1 MTRLPAPSFA
11 RRAAHSIRAGRNR
24 PPLGNAAEVLPLLR
38 GVAGSKRV
46 LGLQADFD
54 GAAGPYPSPGQP
66 CADYKSQQQQQQL
79 RLGRAGPGRA
89 SSERHPRNSLR
100 GECVA
105 RRVVAPA
112 EPRDGAG
119 RRAMAQP
126 LLRKTFSRLRGKE
139 RLGRKKAAQRK
150 EPDHPSEPPA
160 SLEPSIESELVGP
173 LPVDDGC
180 RKGVAITVSKK
191 QNWAKFTW
199 GGQEDAHHRKLCQ
212 SSSHTPQGPAD
223 LEELLLPET
232 PPQLDLVATGP
243 KDAESLISYT
253 ETCNSSISAK
263 CSSQGAY
270 LQSLERSSRHWVLSS
285 GKAQGVEELAA
296 GSGTEPRDSG
306 GLCSSEGEIW
316 YNPIPEDEDPQLH
329 AAEKRWGSST
339 GKKELR
345 SWKRKPQETE
355 AAHECPHLGGSQQAG
370 SDGLC
375 VSPNQARSAK
385 QAEELNAHQHHACG
399 KVPSMNLEERTGA
412 TGSTAQSPS
421 AHKKGHALGK
431 TKSPGPVRSLS
442 MKMKKLPE
450 LRRKLS
456 LRSSRPRGAEPEGS
470 SSPKES
476 GNVISRYHLD
486 SSVAAR
492 HPARGRT
499 ASKGGYLS
507 DGDSPELQVKAEAFL
522 GLEGGSFRPYSFA
535 EQPVYQQRLSGLVS
549 IHLLGVQ
556 DFRPSKA
563 EAKEVFCVLQVD
575 SVNKARTALL
585 PCQAAFLSLNH
596 SFQLELEDAQLLKV
610 VVFCCDPA
618 VGRNRVCCHGTIV
631 LPHMFQG
638 GRTQQLAMHLE
649 PRGLLYIKLT
659 LVDQWGP
666 ASGQEPR
673 VFGVKLNQLVERE
686 GATLKVPLL
695 IQKCVAQIEKRGMKV
710 VGLYRLC
717 GSAAVKKELRD
728 AFERDSAAVVLS
740 EDLYPDINVVT
751 GILKDY
757 LRELPTPLITDPLY
771 HVVLEEMSSR
781 TAGRDTEETTAL
793 LDCLPEAE
801 KATLTMLLDHLSLV
815 ASFHNFNRM
824 NAQNLAVCFGPVLL
838 SQGAGGPGAHSPRQP
853 HCTVASTM
861 DFKHHIEVL
870 HYLLQAWPAP
880 RRMAE
885 EEACSR
891 ASKQGPPHQRHPP
904 LDLPLLQ
911 TTVVARSRPRG
922 LESPPSNR
930 YAGDWSV
937 CGQQFLP
944 GPRQD
949 GDTDYDEVAESESD
963 KEDEESEEAALREG
977 LARHSQTV
985 FMGDFALVEDPEAPF
1000 NPRLNLKDF
1009 DALILDLERE
1019 LSKQINVCL

>member
-1 MTRLPAPSFA
+1 
-11 RRAAHSIRAGRNR
+11 
-24 PPLGNAAEVLPLLR
+24 
-38 GVAGSKRV
+38 
-46 LGLQADFD
+46 
-54 GAAGPYPSPGQP
+54 
-66 CADYKSQQQQQQL
+66 
-79 RLGRAGPGRA
+79 
-89 SSERHPRNSLR
+89 
-100 GECVA
+100 
-105 RRVVAPA
+105 
-112 EPRDGAG
+112 
-119 RRAMAQP
+119 MAQP

-150 EPDHPSEPPA
+150 EPDHPLEPPA
-160 SLEPSIESELVGP
+160 LLKSSVESELVEP
-173 LPVDDGC
+173 LPVDDEC
-180 RKGVAITVSKK
+180 KKSVAITVSKK

-199 GGQEDAHHRKLCQ
+199 GGQEDAHNRKLCQ

-223 LEELLLPET
+223 LDELLLPHS
-232 PPQLDLVATGP
+232 PPHLHLVATGP
-243 KDAESLISYT
+243 QEVAESLISYT
-253 ETCNSSISAK
+253 EICSSSISTK
-263 CSSQGAY
+263 CSGQGAY

-285 GKAQGVEELAA
+285 GKAQGTEELAA
-296 GSGTEPRDSG
+296 GASIELKDSG
-306 GLCSSEGEIW
+306 ILCSSEGEIW
-316 YNPIPEDEDPQLH
+316 YNPIPEDEDLQPHSL
-329 AAEKRWGSST
+329 EKRWGSCT
-339 GKKELR
+339 GKKEL
-345 SWKRKPQETE
+345 SSRKGKLRETE
-355 AAHECPHLGGSQQAG
+355 AARDSPHLGGPPQTS
-370 SDGLC
+370 SDGLRT
-375 VSPNQARSAK
+375 SPNQVRSAK
-385 QAEELNAHQHHACG
+385 QAEKLSNHQHQACG
-399 KVPSMNLEERTGA
+399 KVPVPSIDPEERAGA
-412 TGSTAQSPS
+412 AGSTSQSPS
-421 AHKKGHALGK
+421 PHKKGHALGK

-456 LRSSRPRGAEPEGS
+456 LRSSRPRGQEPEGS

-492 HPARGRT
+492 HPARGRA

-507 DGDSPELQVKAEAFL
+507 DGDSPELQVKAEACL
-522 GLEGGSFRPYSFA
+522 GLEGGSFRTYSFA
-535 EQPVYQQRLSGLVS
+535 EQPVCLQHLSGLVS

-575 SVNKARTALL
+575 SVNKARTALM

-596 SFQLELEDAQLLKV
+596 SFQLELEGAQLLKV
-610 VVFCCDPA
+610 VVFWCDPA
-618 VGRNRVCCHGTIV
+618 VGKNRVCCHGTII
-631 LPHMFQG
+631 LPHIFQG

-649 PRGLLYIKLT
+649 PQGLLYIRLT
-659 LVDQWGP
+659 LVDQWDP
-666 ASGQEPR
+666 ASDQEPR

-740 EDLYPDINVVT
+740 EDLYPDINVIT

-757 LRELPTPLITDPLY
+757 LRELPTTLITDPLY
-771 HVVLEEMSSR
+771 QVVLEAMSNR
-781 TAGRDTEETTAL
+781 TAAGREAEETTAL

-838 SQGAGGPGAHSPRQP
+838 SQGTGGPGARSPRQR
-853 HCTVASTM
+853 HRTMASTM

-885 EEACSR
+885 EEECSQPSR
-891 ASKQGPPHQRHPP
+891 QAARQRHPP
-904 LDLPLLQ
+904 RDLPLLQ

-937 CGQQFLP
+937 CGEQFLP
-944 GPRQD
+944 GPSRLD
-949 GDTDYDEVAESESD
+949 GDTDYDEVAGSESD
-963 KEDEESEEAALREG
+963 NEEEENEEATLREG
-977 LARHSQTV
+977 LACHSQTV
-985 FMGDFALVEDPEAPF
+985 FMGDFALVEDQEAPF